1 MWVMQTWWACRLPAR
16 LTNKFVLAW
25 LLIISGE
32 PGQKGEK
39 GKEGARGL
47 IGFPGFKGE
56 RGS

>member
-1 MWVMQTWWACRLPAR
+1 MPTWWACRLPAR
-16 LTNKFVLAW
+16 LTNNFVLAW
-25 LLIISGE
+25 LLIISGD